1 MLISYINIGIFIYN
15 TIRIFR
21 KEKTIMNIRNVIERL
36 RKVYL
41 DEHSEDYTKCELM
54 ENILRGYQNKF
65 ALRLNAKFENNF
77 FDYSIHNSSRI
88 TKNKLKA
95 IADLVNHKIE
105 GLLDNGTINV
115 FVCDEENQF
124 YVSDYF
130 LTTNDNRTISQDAYE
145 NDYFTCVDCDEIFH
159 NDESRTFYEDE
170 SDLYCGDCICNN
182 GWYCDYH
189 DDTHSDGYH
198 CDANEEDSSN
208 NLDAWDDRVELH
220 FLGNPIIPL
229 FYGYEVELH
238 TRHEV
243 ISRNEIVEKF
253 RDVMN
258 YNDVGTHKEF
268 ILCKHDGS
276 LHAEYGFEL
285 VSTNCSFEFHKTKFW
300 NKFFNL
306 NPNQYVKA
314 YHGFNCGVHIH
325 FSRSAFTTNQMKRL
339 NCFYNNP
346 QNRNLIV
353 ELSGRDENN
362 YCRFHSMIDFN
373 SPIKTRN
380 QKYSVI
386 NFDNNDTIEVRI
398 FRSNIKPISFFRYLE
413 FVHTVNLWIRS
424 NHKNNAD
431 DLHHNNYFDWLLKNV
446 HKDYANLLIFLDDK
460 QHFEHLKH
468 IEEWKFIYND
478 FKNIVH
484 DFRVN
489 NSELINQELESEN

>member
-1 MLISYINIGIFIYN
+1 
-15 TIRIFR
+15 
-21 KEKTIMNIRNVIERL
+21 MNIRNVIERL

-77 FDYSIHNSSRI
+77 FDYSLNNSSRI
-88 TKNKLKA
+88 AKNKFKA

-105 GLLDNGTINV
+105 GLLDNENINV

-145 NDYFTCVDCDEIFH
+145 NDYFTCDDCENVFH
-159 NDESRTFYEDE
+159 NDERRTYYENENDY
-170 SDLYCGDCICNN
+170 LCHDCLSSN

-189 DDTHSDGYH
+189 DDTHHDDYH
-198 CDANEEDSSN
+198 CEENEEDN
-208 NLDAWDDRVELH
+208 HHDYLDAYNAKILLE
-220 FLGNPIIPL
+220 FLGKAVAEVGIQNAIVLIDSVL
-229 FYGYEVELH
+229 FYGIEVELH

-243 ISRNEIVEKF
+243 ISRYDIVEKF
-253 RDVMN
+253 RDVM
-258 YNDVGTHKEF
+258 KS

-276 LHAEYGFEL
+276 LHADYGFEL
-285 VSTNCSFEFHKTKFW
+285 VSTNATFHYHKKTFW
-300 NKFFNL
+300 NKFFEL

-314 YHGFNCGVHIH
+314 YHGYNCGIHIH
-325 FSRSAFTTNQMKRL
+325 FSRKAFTDNQMKRL

-346 QNRNLIV
+346 QNRDLIT
-353 ELSGRDENN
+353 EIAGRDENQ
-362 YCRFHSMIDFN
+362 YCRFKPMVDFH
-373 SPIKTRN
+373 SPIRTHGE
-380 QKYSVI
+380 KYSVI
-386 NFDNNDTIEVRI
+386 NFDNKDTIEVRI
-398 FRSNIKPISFFRYLE
+398 FRSNIKQISFFRYLE

-431 DLHHNNYFDWLLKNV
+431 NLHHHDYFDWLLKNV

-484 DFRVN
+484 DFRIN

>member
-1 MLISYINIGIFIYN
+1 
-15 TIRIFR
+15 
-21 KEKTIMNIRNVIERL
+21 MNIRNVIERL

-54 ENILRGYQNKF
+54 ENILRSYQTDY
-65 ALRLNAKFENNF
+65 ALRLDAKFRNGF
-77 FDYSIHNSSRI
+77 FGEHLSRTRI
-88 TKNKLKA
+88 AKDKFRA
-95 IADLVNHKIE
+95 IADLVSHKIE
-105 GLLDNGTINV
+105 GLLDNPNINI

-145 NDYFTCVDCDEIFH
+145 NDYFTCDDCSEIFH
-159 NDESRTFYEDE
+159 NDERRSYYE
-170 SDLYCGDCICNN
+170 SDSDYLCTDCLNSN

-189 DDTHSDGYH
+189 DATHHDDHH
-198 CDANEEDSSN
+198 CEANEEERN
-208 NLDAWDDRVELH
+208 NLDAWDERVELH
-220 FLGNPIIPL
+220 FLGNSIIPL
-229 FYGYEVELH
+229 YYGIEVELH

-243 ISRNEIVEKF
+243 ISRNDIVDKF

-258 YNDVGTHKEF
+258 YDDLGNRKEF

-276 LHAEYGFEL
+276 LHSEYGFEL
-285 VSTNCSFEFHKTKFW
+285 VSTNCSFEYHKKKFW
-300 NKFFNL
+300 NEFFDV

-314 YHGFNCGVHIH
+314 YHGHNCGVHIH

-346 QNRNLIV
+346 QNRSLIV
-353 ELSGRDENN
+353 EVSGRDENN
-362 YCRFHSMIDFN
+362 YCNFRHSVDFN

-380 QKYSVI
+380 MKYSVI

-398 FRSNIKPISFFRYLE
+398 FRSNIKQISFFRYLE

-424 NHKNNAD
+424 SHKNNAD

-460 QHFEHLKH
+460 EYFEHLKH

-489 NSELINQELESEN
+489 NSELINQELEREN